1 MLKFFF
7 KCVVGQFWSIGHKL
21 VAAWNFGCCLLTV
34 QFHLQFKL
42 KVIILSSMFH
52 DEKINVNFNILGI
65 AFIMPSDQKLHRVPL
80 RKSERILTR
89 RRNSV
94 GGISCKVYSTFRTSY
109 MFTGRTLKSPVYR
122 CRMIL
127 PKRNKI
133 RAKNR
138 TITRCLLYDVS
149 FEGAEHSCPLST
161 AHPGRQLLP
170 VRLQQRTRSLL
181 LITRTNQLY
190 SSISPV
196 GPDCSQSPARSAT
209 PGPEL
214 PPALHS
220 SRL

>member
-1 MLKFFF
+1 
-7 KCVVGQFWSIGHKL
+7 
-21 VAAWNFGCCLLTV
+21 
-34 QFHLQFKL
+34 
-42 KVIILSSMFH
+42 MFH

-65 AFIMPSDQKLHRVPL
+65 AFIMPGDQKLHRPFKKV
-80 RKSERILTR
+80 RTNIDKTKKQC
-89 RRNSV
+89 SV

-133 RAKNR
+133 RAKSR

>member
-1 MLKFFF
+1 MRGGPILVYQPQACGSLEFWMLPIN
-7 KCVVGQFWSIGHKL
+7 S
-21 VAAWNFGCCLLTV
+21 A
-34 QFHLQFKL
+34 
-42 KVIILSSMFH
+42 LSSSIQAKGHHSVVYVSWWENKRQLQHFRH
-52 DEKINVNFNILGI
+52 CIHNAWWSKTPQGAFKKVRTNIDKTKKQCS
-65 AFIMPSDQKLHRVPL
+65 A
-80 RKSERILTR
+80 
-89 RRNSV
+89 